1 MKLTTVS
8 GDPISRLGLGARE
21 DRFPEGAAIAVER
34 GVNFLFIYHLGGG
47 RWAAKLR
54 ELAAKDRAR
63 VAITAGSGARDPEGL
78 RGSLATYLEALGTD
92 HLDVF
97 FAEYVRPDEDPERV
111 HGDGGTLSE
120 LARWK
125 DEGRI
130 RYVGATAHDRVVS
143 RRLAE
148 DRRVD
153 VLMQRYNMAHRK
165 AGDEVFPACRDNDVA
180 VIAFTATRWGSLLS
194 GHPEWPDQPPS
205 ALDCYRFCDAHPDI
219 DVVLASAPNAAVLQ
233 DGLGLLDAPPPMVE
247 REVRRWQRYGDLVYG
262 DGADS
267 FETDWP

>member
-1 MKLTTVS
+1 MRLTTAS

-21 DRFPEGAAIAVER
+21 DRFPEGVAIAVQR
-34 GVNFLFIYHLGGG
+34 GVNFFFIYHLGGG
-47 RWAAKLR
+47 RWAAELR
-54 ELAAKDRAR
+54 ELAARDRAG
-63 VAITAGSGARDPEGL
+63 VAITAGRGGRDPEGL
-78 RGSLATYLEALGTD
+78 RRSFATYLEALGTD

-97 FAEYVRPDEDPERV
+97 FAEYVQPDEDPERI
-111 HGDGGTLSE
+111 HGGDGTLSE

-148 DRRVD
+148 DPRLD

-165 AGDEVFPACRDNDVA
+165 GGDEVFPACRENDVA
-180 VIAFTATRWGSLLS
+180 LIAFTATRWGSLPT
-194 GHPEWPDQPPS
+194 GHPEWPDEPPS
-205 ALDCYRFCDAHPDI
+205 ALECYRFCDAHPDI
-219 DVVLASAPNAAVLQ
+219 DVVLASAPNAAELQ
-233 DGLGLLDAPPPMVE
+233 EDLGLLDAPPMAE
-247 REVRRWQRYGDLVYG
+247 REIGRWQRYGDLVYG
-262 DGADS
+262 DGTDS